1 MVLKGPEQGNHETVT
16 THQLPFGKY
25 KGLSLVDVP
34 SDYLTWLLTVKLSTG
49 LKFAVTCE
57 LRNRGI
63 AVPDP
68 EPPRP
73 VGPCPR
79 CGDTGQV
86 VSWQE
91 DSRGERRIR
100 LECQRCRKLLKFA
113 PQIAPYVELAN
124 ATEGRD
130 HA

>member
-1 MVLKGPEQGNHETVT
+1 MT

-79 CGDTGQV
+79 CGDVGQR
-86 VSWQE
+86 VSWQT
-91 DSRGERRIR
+91 DRNGQSRIR
-100 LECQRCRKLLKFA
+100 LECQRCRALLQWA
-113 PQIAPYVELAN
+113 PQVEPWLSMAN
-124 ATEGRD
+124 RSDSETDSTPQEAR